1 MKVINRELQ
10 NWAHIITDEIAADEG
25 KGEYFWPKS
34 KSHEIFEQ
42 AYMKFI
48 NRNLNYFHLENMI
61 RQTTEGNEFNPAFA
75 KTLEFCRF
83 VRTLSPEH
91 AKSPFGR
98 MCIWNLPAG
107 KKLLPHRDDYM
118 YHRFVTRNIFVISD
132 NTPGSIKINIENQL
146 APVEQGVLW
155 QFNPDVELHEFE
167 NNDDKPFFFMGFD
180 FWNLRLLQALTSLLG
195 PETDKMKAERY
206 SGFGGPGTKCKYM
219 SKH

>member
-75 KTLEFCRF
+75 KTYRQASAWQKLQCRP
-83 VRTLSPEH
+83 RYT
-91 AKSPFGR
+91 
-98 MCIWNLPAG
+98 C
-107 KKLLPHRDDYM
+107 LPH
-118 YHRFVTRNIFVISD
+118 
-132 NTPGSIKINIENQL
+132 QL
-146 APVEQGVLW
+146 
-155 QFNPDVELHEFE
+155 N
-167 NNDDKPFFFMGFD
+167 
-180 FWNLRLLQALTSLLG
+180 R
-195 PETDKMKAERY
+195 
-206 SGFGGPGTKCKYM
+206 
-219 SKH
+219 